1 VVFGDVGDPQPIW
14 LLFEDGDSIFQF
26 PDALRGR
33 AEVGLL
39 AAAQAGFLA
48 GVDQLLLAPGVDG
61 LVADSHIGREL
72 RDGAADGHQIQHLAA
87 GFSG

>member
-1 VVFGDVGDPQPIW
+1 MATPF
-14 LLFEDGDSIFQF
+14 SSF
-26 PDALRGR
+26 PDTLRGR

-39 AAAQAGFLA
+39 AAAQGGFLA